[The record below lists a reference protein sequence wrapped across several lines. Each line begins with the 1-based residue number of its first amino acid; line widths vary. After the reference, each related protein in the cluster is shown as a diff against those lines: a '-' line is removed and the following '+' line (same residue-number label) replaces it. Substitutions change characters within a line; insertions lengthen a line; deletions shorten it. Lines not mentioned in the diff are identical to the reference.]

1 MTALG
6 GAAVAYMVKFTLDR
20 ASIHAHAGSC
30 CIMLDHA
37 GSCWYMLYADSVC
50 IQKPG
55 ALPGTELEEGT
66 SPPLLE

>member
-37 GSCWYMLYADSVC
+37 GICCTL
-50 IQKPG
+50 IQCAYKS
-55 ALPGTELEEGT
+55 LELCQEQSWKEGT